1 MKDFFEEII
10 EEIEDFFE
18 DYKEHLLKK
27 ESKKTHPTRKIIQN
41 GVLVSVRPAYL
52 FAERIDNVLKII
64 FAASICI
71 SAFTATFLGFVK
83 LSDLLEVLINT
94 LPGRALMFFIGACYF
109 ITAFWRLLHLGD
121 KK

>member
-1 MKDFFEEII
+1 MREFFEEIV
-10 EEIEDFFE
+10 EEFDDFFE
-18 DYKEHLLKK
+18 DLFELLFKK
-27 ESKKTHPTRKIIQN
+27 KPKKTPPKRKVIQN
-41 GVLVSVRPAYL
+41 GALVNVRPAYI
-52 FAERIDNVLKII
+52 FAERIDNLLKVI
-64 FAASICI
+64 FAVSICV

-109 ITAFWRLLHLGD
+109 VTALWRLLHLGD